1 MATIGGAINLETPI
15 AQIKGV
21 GERTAEKLATL
32 GVGTVEDMIY
42 LFPRRYED
50 FSKVIQI
57 MDVAPG
63 KVTLKA
69 RVEAVVGRY
78 VKRRLHITEAIL
90 DDGTAKTKAVWFNQP
105 YRVEQLTK
113 GDEFYFSG
121 NYELQRSSYILSNP
135 SSERVAD
142 FAVSTARIVPI
153 YPETKGL
160 KSFRLRR
167 ILKELLPVMQMIPE
181 TLPVELLRSERLSNL
196 GDALVQLHFPE
207 TTEKLQIAR
216 ERIAFEEVLEL
227 MTASQLNKRDNA
239 QLQGY
244 VIPFDRQ
251 VAHDFTRQ
259 LPFTMTGAQKRAAW
273 EIFKDFEEAS
283 PMNRLLQGDVGSG
296 KTVVA
301 ALAAYM
307 AGRAGYQ
314 TAFMA
319 PTEILATQHA
329 ETLATL
335 LGPLDV
341 KVGLLVGSL
350 KLTPK
355 KRLQEHVAAGDIDV
369 VVGTHALIQRHSQ
382 FHKLGLVV
390 VDEQHRFGVAQRAEL
405 LSRSHRMPHL
415 LSMTATPIPRS
426 LQLTLYGELEVSVLD
441 ELPKGRQPII
451 TKLFSGYTRQGLYRE
466 IDRQLA
472 QGRQAYVVCPVI
484 GEGAM
489 AELKS
494 VETEFDRLKNE
505 VFKHR
510 KLAKLHGKMK
520 TEEKD
525 DVMRRFKAGEF
536 DMLVATTVVEVGVDV
551 PNATIMLIEGAER
564 FGLAQLHQL
573 RGRVGRGHHQS
584 YCYLVPSEG
593 KKPSER
599 LYELEKS
606 QDGFY
611 LAEVDLRLRGPGEI
625 YGHMQHG
632 VLNLRIANLADVKLL
647 KRARR
652 AADWLLGSGVDL
664 VQYKQFYKHV
674 SRYRGLTS
682 LN

>member
-1 MATIGGAINLETPI
+1 MMYMHLGSPLTT
-15 AQIKGV
+15 IKGV
-21 GERTAEKLATL
+21 GEQTADHLLTL
-32 GVGTVEDMIY
+32 GLETVEDLIY
-42 LFPRRYED
+42 FFPRKYDD
-50 FSKVIQI
+50 FSRVIKVV
-57 MDVAPG
+57 DVAPG
-63 KVTLKA
+63 NVTLKA
-69 RVEAVVGRY
+69 RVESVIGRY
-78 VKRRLHITEAIL
+78 VKRRMHITEAIL

-105 YRVEQLTK
+105 YRAEQLTK
-113 GDEFYFSG
+113 GEEFYFSG
-121 NYELQRSSYILSNP
+121 TYDLQRNSYVLSNP
-135 SSERVAD
+135 STEKASD

-153 YPETKGL
+153 YSETKGL
-160 KSFRLRR
+160 KSFKIRR
-167 ILKELLPVMQMIPE
+167 ILSQLIPVIRMIPE
-181 TLPVELLRSERLSNL
+181 TLPGELIQREKLIGLA
-196 GDALVQLHFPE
+196 DALYQLHFPE
-207 TTEKLQIAR
+207 TTERLQQAR
-216 ERIAFEEVLEL
+216 ERMGFEEVLEL
-227 MTASQLNKRDNA
+227 MTAAQLNKRENAALEGYRISFDEVAAKMFTA
-239 QLQGY
+239 QLS
-244 VIPFDRQ
+244 FE
-251 VAHDFTRQ
+251 
-259 LPFTMTGAQKRAAW
+259 MTGAQKRAAW
-273 EIFKDFEEAS
+273 EVFKDFGEAR

-301 ALAAYM
+301 AMAAFM
-307 AGRAGYQ
+307 ATKAGYQ

-329 ETLATL
+329 ETIAKTL
-335 LGPLDV
+335 EPLGV
-341 KVGLLVGSL
+341 RVGLLIGSV
-350 KLTPK
+350 KSGAK
-355 KRLQEHVAAGDIDV
+355 KQLQERISAGELDV
-369 VVGTHALIQRHSQ
+369 IVGTHALIQRHSQ
-382 FHKLGLVV
+382 FKRLGFVV

-405 LSRSHRMPHL
+405 LGRSRYLPHL

-426 LQLTLYGELEVSVLD
+426 LQLTLYGELEVSILD

-451 TKLFSGYTRQGLYRE
+451 TKLFSGVSRKGMYGE
-466 IDRQLA
+466 IDKQLA

-494 VETEFDRLKNE
+494 VEAEYERLKTD
-505 VFKHR
+505 VFPRR

-520 TEEKD
+520 AEEKD
-525 DVMRRFKAGEF
+525 DAMKRFKAGEF
-536 DMLVATTVVEVGVDV
+536 DILVATTVVEVGVDV

-573 RGRVGRGHHQS
+573 RGRVGRGEHQS
-584 YCYLVPSEG
+584 YCYLAPSEG

-625 YGHMQHG
+625 YGRVQHG

-647 KRARR
+647 KKARA
-652 AADWLLGSGVDL
+652 AADWLLGQGVDL

-674 SRYRGLTS
+674 GRYRGLTS

>member
-1 MATIGGAINLETPI
+1 MKLDTPI

-21 GERTAEKLATL
+21 GERTAEKLAVL
-32 GVGTVEDMIY
+32 GVNSVEDMIY

-50 FSKVIQI
+50 FSKVIKI
-57 MDVAPG
+57 IDVEPG

-78 VKRRLHITEAIL
+78 VKRRMHITEAIL
-90 DDGTAKTKAVWFNQP
+90 DDGSAKTKAVWFNQP
-105 YRVEQLTK
+105 YRAEQLTK
-113 GDEFYFSG
+113 GEEFFFSG
-121 NYELQRSSYILSNP
+121 SYELQRSSYILSNP
-135 SSERVAD
+135 STERAED

-167 ILKELLPVMQMIPE
+167 ILKELTPLMKMMPE
-181 TLPVELLRSERLSNL
+181 TLPADLLKKEKMLSL

-207 TTEKLQIAR
+207 TTEKLQAAR
-216 ERIAFEEVLEL
+216 DRLGFEEVLEL
-227 MTASQLNKRDNA
+227 MTAALLNKQDNNA
-239 QLQGY
+239 LVGY
-244 VIPFDRQ
+244 HIPFDQ
-251 VAHDFTRQ
+251 EAAKVFTSK

-273 EIFKDFEEAS
+273 EIFKDFEQAS

-301 ALAAYM
+301 AMAAYI
-307 AGRAGYQ
+307 AAKAGYQ

-329 ETLATL
+329 EGIAKMLEP
-335 LGPLDV
+335 LGV
-341 KVGLLVGSL
+341 RVGLLIGSL
-350 KLTPK
+350 KPAAK
-355 KRLQEHVAAGDIDV
+355 KQLQEHIQAGDVDV
-369 VVGTHALIQRHSQ
+369 VLGTHALIQRHSQ
-382 FHKLGLVV
+382 FSKLGLVV

-405 LSRSHRMPHL
+405 LGRSHHMPHL

-426 LQLTLYGELEVSVLD
+426 LQLTLYGELEVSILD
-441 ELPKGRQPII
+441 ELPKGRQPIV
-451 TKLFSGYTRQGLYRE
+451 TRLFSGVTRKGLYKE
-466 IDRQLA
+466 IEQQMA

-494 VETEFDRLKNE
+494 VETEFERLKNE

-520 TEEKD
+520 PEEKE

-573 RGRVGRGHHQS
+573 RGRVGRGEHQS
-584 YCYLVPSEG
+584 FCYLVPSEG

-599 LYELEKS
+599 LFELEKS

-625 YGHMQHG
+625 YGRMQHG
-632 VLNLRIANLADVKLL
+632 ELNLRVANLTDVKLL
-647 KRARR
+647 KRARA
-652 AADWLLGSGVDL
+652 AADWLLGHDKDL

-674 SRYRGLTS
+674 ARYRGLTS

>member
-1 MATIGGAINLETPI
+1 MKLDTPI

-21 GERTAEKLATL
+21 GDATAEKLAVL
-32 GVGTVEDMIY
+32 GVQTVEDMIY
-42 LFPRRYED
+42 LFPRKYDD
-50 FSKVIQI
+50 FSKVIKI
-57 MDVAPG
+57 IDVAPG
-63 KVTLKA
+63 NVTLKA
-69 RVEAVVGRY
+69 KVEAVVGRY
-78 VKRRLHITEAIL
+78 VKRRMHITEAIL

-105 YRVEQLTK
+105 YRAEQLKK
-113 GDEFYFSG
+113 GEEFYFSG
-121 NYELQRSSYILSNP
+121 NYELSRSSYVLNNP
-135 SSERVAD
+135 STEKASD

-167 ILKELLPVMQMIPE
+167 ILKELLPVIRMMPE
-181 TLPVELLRSERLSNL
+181 TLPADVIKSEKLVSL
-196 GDALVQLHFPE
+196 ADALEVLHFPE
-207 TTEKLQIAR
+207 TTEKLKEAR

-227 MTASQLNKRDNA
+227 ITAALLNKQDIGA
-239 QLQGY
+239 LAGY
-244 VIPFDRQ
+244 HIPFDKEAAQ
-251 VAHDFTRQ
+251 VFTSK
-259 LPFTMTGAQKRAAW
+259 LPFTMTNAQKRAAW
-273 EIFKDFEEAS
+273 EVFKDFEEAS

-301 ALAAYM
+301 AMAAYI
-307 AGRAGYQ
+307 AARAGYQ

-319 PTEILATQHA
+319 PTEILASQHA
-329 ETLATL
+329 ETVAKL
-335 LGPLDV
+335 LEPLGV
-341 KVGLLVGSL
+341 RVGLLIGSI
-350 KLTPK
+350 KTAA
-355 KRLQEHVAAGDIDV
+355 KRQLQEHIEAGDLDV
-369 VVGTHALIQRHSQ
+369 VIGTHALIQRHSQ
-382 FHKLGLVV
+382 FSKLGLVV

-405 LSRSHRMPHL
+405 LGRSHHMPHL

-426 LQLTLYGELEVSVLD
+426 LQLTLYGELEVSILD
-441 ELPKGRQPII
+441 ELPKGRQPIV
-451 TKLFSGYTRQGLYRE
+451 TKLYSGVTRKGMYKE
-466 IDRQLA
+466 IDA
-472 QGRQAYVVCPVI
+472 QMAAGRQAYVVCPVI

-494 VETEFDRLKNE
+494 VETEFERLKNE
-505 VFKHR
+505 VFTHR

-520 TEEKD
+520 PEEKD

-573 RGRVGRGHHQS
+573 RGRVGRGEHQS
-584 YCYLVPSEG
+584 FCYLVPSEG

-625 YGHMQHG
+625 YGRMQHG
-632 VLNLRIANLADVKLL
+632 VLNLRVANLTDVKLL
-647 KRARR
+647 KRARA
-652 AADWLLGSGVDL
+652 AADKLLSHDANL

-674 SRYRGLTS
+674 ARYRGLTS